1 MGSGHGGAQMI
12 RILVADDHDVVRRG
26 LRNLFHSHG
35 WEVCCEAATGDE
47 AVAAAEHWRPDVAV
61 LDAMMPGLD
70 GLAATRQIRARV
82 PQTEVLIFTMH
93 ETEELVADVLSSGAH
108 GYVLKTDPS
117 RHLLAAVEALA
128 RHACFI
134 TPSISDALVGSLGGR
149 RGGRGTRSPLTGRE
163 REVVRL
169 LAHGRANR
177 DVAGALGIS
186 VKTVESHRSNLMRK
200 LELGSIVDLVRYAV
214 RNRLVEP

>member
-1 MGSGHGGAQMI
+1 MI
-12 RILVADDHDVVRRG
+12 RILVADDHDLVRRG
-26 LRNLFHSHG
+26 LRNLFHSRG
-35 WEVCCEAATGDE
+35 WEVCYEAATGEE
-47 AVAAAEHWRPDVAV
+47 AVAAAQRCRADVAV

-70 GLAATRQIRARV
+70 GLAATRQIRVCV
-82 PQTEVLIFTMH
+82 PETEVLIFTMH

-108 GYVLKTDPS
+108 GYVLKSDPS
-117 RHLLAAVEALA
+117 RYLLAAVEALA
-128 RHACFI
+128 RHSCFV
-134 TPSISDALVGSLGGR
+134 TPSISDALVGSLGRR
-149 RGGRGTRSPLTGRE
+149 RGGRGARSPLTSRE

-177 DVAGALGIS
+177 EVAGALGIS

>member
-1 MGSGHGGAQMI
+1 
-12 RILVADDHDVVRRG
+12 
-26 LRNLFHSHG
+26 
-35 WEVCCEAATGDE
+35 
-47 AVAAAEHWRPDVAV
+47 
-61 LDAMMPGLD
+61 MPGLD

-134 TPSISDALVGSLGGR
+134 TPSISDALVGTLGGR
-149 RGGRGTRSPLTGRE
+149 RGGRGARSPLTGRE

>member
-1 MGSGHGGAQMI
+1 MI
-12 RILVADDHDVVRRG
+12 RILVADDHDIVRRG
-26 LRNLFHSHG
+26 LRSLFHSRG
-35 WEVCCEAATGDE
+35 WEVCCEATTGEE
-47 AVAAAEHWRPDVAV
+47 AVAGAEWCRPDVAV
-61 LDAMMPGLD
+61 LDAVMPGLD
-70 GLAATRQIRARV
+70 GLAATRRIRLRL
-82 PQTEVLIFTMH
+82 PETEVLVFTMH
-93 ETEELVADVLSSGAH
+93 ETEELVADVLASGAH

-117 RHLLAAVEALA
+117 RYLLAAVESLA
-128 RHACFI
+128 RHACFV
-134 TPSISDALVGSLGGR
+134 TPTLSDSLVGALGR
-149 RGGRGTRSPLTGRE
+149 RASGRGARGPLTNRE

-177 DVAGALGIS
+177 EVAGALGIS